1 VEVTPPQESI
11 KGFNGFYQSGMDA
24 FCPSSPTGLS
34 EPRHPKNRANPV
46 ECQGVKK
53 NLMENIALPT
63 EFRDG
68 LLTHLNQTTWK
79 LRSEALK

>member
-1 VEVTPPQESI
+1 
-11 KGFNGFYQSGMDA
+11 
-24 FCPSSPTGLS
+24 
-34 EPRHPKNRANPV
+34 
-46 ECQGVKK
+46 
-53 NLMENIALPT
+53 MENIALLT